1 MFLSRAAPAPAVQS
15 KGIIPYAYLLLL
27 AHYIVHVL
35 QLFAVG
41 FRDSGRHASLIFLQS
56 GQERSQQPKEK
67 VHEMNAVDSMRLH
80 GRKLQYVPASSHRN
94 QTKIEPKTTTGPEK
108 VTRERGKVLRTN
120 AIEVNSLLFCRK
132 RVLCACLPC
141 LRQFYPPL
149 LRCSSVAPL
158 IRSGAIL
165 FVQALTRSVS
175 DSPDHRPPR
184 GHADY
189 LWSLRVKNYVE
200 ILVVQRHGDRSMLL
214 HLAANS
220 AAASFLRF
228 YCAREN
234 SPQRVLNFAQSM

>member
-56 GQERSQQPKEK
+56 GQERSQQPKEN
-67 VHEMNAVDSMRLH
+67 VHEMNAVDSMRLWS
-80 GRKLQYVPASSHRN
+80 KLQYVPASSHRN
-94 QTKIEPKTTTGPEK
+94 QTKIEQKTTTGPEK
-108 VTRERGKVLRTN
+108 VTRERGKSIADQCHR
-120 AIEVNSLLFCRK
+120 NSLLFCRK

-149 LRCSSVAPL
+149 LLCSSVAPL

-165 FVQALTRSVS
+165 FVRALTRSVS

-184 GHADY
+184 GHADC